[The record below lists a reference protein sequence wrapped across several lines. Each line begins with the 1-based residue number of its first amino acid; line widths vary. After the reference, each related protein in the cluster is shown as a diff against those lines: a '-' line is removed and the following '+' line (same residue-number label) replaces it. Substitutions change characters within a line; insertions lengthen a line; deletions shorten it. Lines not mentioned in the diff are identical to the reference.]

1 MRNVLKVCLDKGVS
15 SIAIPSL
22 GAGNLGYP
30 HHVVADVMF
39 NEVRIFNSQHPSFF
53 KEIIFILTERKVY
66 ESFMKVYAQQ
76 LCDSSTKEVSYFM
89 LEMCLN
95 TIIVSYVYVMVDG
108 PAVITQTSVVL
119 LWPVF
124 SMGT

>member
-39 NEVRIFNSQHPSFF
+39 NEVLIFNSQHPSFF

-66 ESFMKVYAQQ
+66 ESFIKVYAQQ
-76 LCDSSTKEVSYFM
+76 LCDSSTKEVSSFM
-89 LEMCLN
+89 L
-95 TIIVSYVYVMVDG
+95 
-108 PAVITQTSVVL
+108 
-119 LWPVF
+119 
-124 SMGT
+124 